1 MTMAPRGNI
10 LVAITGSKDSRK
22 YFSSHLDDRATV
34 EDAPFTSTLTIA
46 RSDSCAFS
54 GHSIGPYTAAMTT
67 VPPQVNLAEPSHCS
81 RKSCSTLSARSSLAS
96 RPSRLPA
103 ARFRSYSRKPS
114 APSPR
119 STEPFI
125 EVQSTSLRFGKE
137 AYECH
142 RGALGLTIKLDDCG
156 CPSKHQIFLKSCSS
170 TRARPSPPRQ
180 WGCSAPPKAT
190 NLFPIGQRWRRV
202 LLPTREN
209 HENAGIKA
217 TLNTTPKASTKFKLS
232 LAEHSTSC

>member
-119 STEPFI
+119 STEP
-125 EVQSTSLRFGKE
+125 
-137 AYECH
+137 
-142 RGALGLTIKLDDCG
+142 IKLDDCG